1 MRTFVTPSAGRRRLH
16 HLVVVFATVLAASV
30 VATHPASAHK
40 SEDRG
45 RQTEDARDQDS
56 RDEDS
61 HDNLQALHLMVEP
74 ASLIISEPMLVP
86 PPTRSESLAVQG
98 SGTGESLS
106 VWVPPGTAQWSAS
119 ANLASPV
126 AGMTRILSGTVLYA
140 LGDNKPWRLVAHISG
155 ADGVRVQP
163 GCESTYA
170 QPPGTAASAVA
181 GERVT
186 VRDEP
191 VLICSGV
198 SGNSSGL
205 FSVTL
210 DVVGQASGNVSI
222 TVELT
227 H

>member
-1 MRTFVTPSAGRRRLH
+1 MRTFDTPSAGRRRVH

-40 SEDRG
+40 GEDRS
-45 RQTEDARDQDS
+45 RQTEDS

-61 HDNLQALHLMVEP
+61 HDSTRALHLTVEP

-86 PPTRSESLAVQG
+86 PPTGNESLAVQG
-98 SGTGESLS
+98 AGAGESLS

-119 ANLASPV
+119 ANVSSPV
-126 AGMTRILSGTVLYA
+126 AGRTRILSGTVLYA
-140 LGDNKPWRLVAHISG
+140 LGDNKPWRLVARISG
-155 ADGVRVQP
+155 AEGVRVQP
-163 GCESTYA
+163 SCDSTYA
-170 QPPGTAASAVA
+170 QLPGTPLSAIA
-181 GERVT
+181 GRSVT
-186 VRDEP
+186 IGHKAV
-191 VLICSGV
+191 VVCSGV

-205 FSVTL
+205 FTVAL
-210 DVVGQASGNVSI
+210 DVVGKVSGNVSI

>member
-1 MRTFVTPSAGRRRLH
+1 MRTFDTPSAGRRRFH

-30 VATHPASAHK
+30 VATHPASAHRG
-40 SEDRG
+40 EDQD
-45 RQTEDARDQDS
+45 RQTEDS

-61 HDNLQALHLMVEP
+61 HDSTQALHLTVEP

-86 PPTRSESLAVQG
+86 PPTGNESLAVQG
-98 SGTGESLS
+98 SGAGESLS

-119 ANLASPV
+119 ANLTSPV
-126 AGMTRILSGTVLYA
+126 AGTTRILSGTVLYA

-155 ADGVRVQP
+155 AEGVRVQP
-163 GCESTYA
+163 SCDSTYA
-170 QPPGTAASAVA
+170 QTPGTPLSAIA
-181 GERVT
+181 GRSVT
-186 VRDEP
+186 IGHKAIV
-191 VLICSGV
+191 ICSGV

-205 FSVTL
+205 FTVAL
-210 DVVGQASGNVSI
+210 DVVGQVSGNVSI

>member
-1 MRTFVTPSAGRRRLH
+1 MRTFDTPSAGRRRLH

-45 RQTEDARDQDS
+45 RQTEDARDQNS

-61 HDNLQALHLMVEP
+61 HDNTQALHLTVEP

-86 PPTRSESLAVQG
+86 PPTRSESQAVQG

-106 VWVPPGTAQWSAS
+106 VWVPPGTAQWSSA
-119 ANLASPV
+119 ANLTSAV
-126 AGMTRILSGTVLYA
+126 AGTTRILSGTVLYA
-140 LGDNKPWRLVAHISG
+140 LGDNKPWRLVARISG
-155 ADGVRVQP
+155 AEGVRVQP
-163 GCESTYA
+163 SCDSTYA
-170 QPPGTAASAVA
+170 QLPGTPLSAIA
-181 GERVT
+181 GRSVT
-186 VRDEP
+186 IGHKAV
-191 VLICSGV
+191 VICSGV

-205 FSVTL
+205 FTVTL
-210 DVVGQASGNVSI
+210 DVVGQVSGNVSI

>member
-1 MRTFVTPSAGRRRLH
+1 MRTFVTSNAGRRRLH

-40 SEDRG
+40 GEDRG
-45 RQTEDARDQDS
+45 RQTEDTRGSTQV
-56 RDEDS
+56 
-61 HDNLQALHLMVEP
+61 LHLTVEP
-74 ASLIISEPMLVP
+74 ASLMISEPMLVP
-86 PPTRSESLAVQG
+86 PPTRNESLAAQG

-126 AGMTRILSGTVLYA
+126 AGMTRILSGAVLYA

-181 GERVT
+181 GELVT

-191 VLICSGV
+191 VVICSGV

-210 DVVGQASGNVSI
+210 DVVGQTSGNVSI
-222 TVELT
+222 AVQLT

>member
-1 MRTFVTPSAGRRRLH
+1 MRTFATPSAGRRRVH

-40 SEDRG
+40 GEDRS
-45 RQTEDARDQDS
+45 RQTEDS

-61 HDNLQALHLMVEP
+61 HDSTRALHLTVEP

-86 PPTRSESLAVQG
+86 PPTGNESLAVQG
-98 SGTGESLS
+98 SGAGESLS

-119 ANLASPV
+119 ANVSSPV
-126 AGMTRILSGTVLYA
+126 AGRTRILSGTVLYA

-155 ADGVRVQP
+155 AEDARVQP
-163 GCESTYA
+163 SCESTYT
-170 QPPGTAASAVA
+170 QTPGTPLSAIA
-181 GERVT
+181 GRSVT
-186 VRDEP
+186 IGHKAV
-191 VLICSGV
+191 VVCSGV

-205 FSVTL
+205 FTVAL
-210 DVVGQASGNVSI
+210 DVVGKVSGNVSI

>member
-1 MRTFVTPSAGRRRLH
+1 MRTFDTPSAGRRRLQ
-16 HLVVVFATVLAASV
+16 HLVVVFAAVLAASAV
-30 VATHPASAHK
+30 VTHPASAHK
-40 SEDRG
+40 GEDRG
-45 RQTEDARDQDS
+45 RQTEDS

-61 HDNLQALHLMVEP
+61 RESTQALHLTVEP

-98 SGTGESLS
+98 SGVGESLS

-119 ANLASPV
+119 ANLTSPV
-126 AGMTRILSGTVLYA
+126 AGTTRILSGTVLYA
-140 LGDNKPWRLVAHISG
+140 LGDNKPWRLVARISG

-163 GCESTYA
+163 SCESTYA
-170 QPPGTAASAVA
+170 QLPGTPVSAIA
-181 GERVT
+181 GRSVT
-186 VRDEP
+186 IGHKAV
-191 VLICSGV
+191 VICSGV

-205 FSVTL
+205 FTVAL
-210 DVVGQASGNVSI
+210 DVVGHVSGNVSI